1 MYETSP
7 AVERAHDAAVRSAE
21 GGPAAVRLAHW
32 VLALTEDEDGRPAA
46 VLERAG
52 VTLEPFREA
61 IHRVADTTPHAP
73 PPEVLYRTARER
85 SIALRQDPLLTTDF
99 LLLAVLIADTR
110 FTDLIAQLGVTVSR
124 IESLLRAIA
133 TEPIAS
139 PEPLTSALPEF
150 VVTDA
155 PEVSE
160 AARIVDANLNR
171 GREALRVLDDYSRFS
186 LSDRVL
192 TEQFKTVRH
201 RLAEATN
208 LLSAATLLAAR
219 DTPNDVGTEIT
230 VSSEYTRGSAG
241 QVAAV
246 NLKRLQESL
255 RSAEEFGKVLSGD
268 FARAVEAI
276 RYETYTLERAILR
289 GGDART
295 RLADARLYVLLTGS
309 QCTAALD
316 WTIQQAAEGGADVF
330 QLREKTLT
338 DRELIDRATRM
349 RKWTRDAGVLFVMN
363 DRPDIAKLV
372 GADGVHLGQD
382 DLPVAAARRIVGPD
396 VLIGVSTH
404 NIEQVRRAVLDGA
417 DYLGVGPTFPSN
429 TKSFDH
435 FPGLEFVHEAAAE
448 TSLPAFALGGIGL
461 GNVAEVVK
469 AGARRIAVSSAIAT
483 ANDPQAAAAALK
495 RALGEPRPPG
505 SGDRGV
511 GAVAPTLD

>member
-7 AVERAHDAAVRSAE
+7 AVERAHDAAVRSA
-21 GGPAAVRLAHW
+21 GDPAAVRLAHW

-52 VTLEPFREA
+52 VTLDPFREA
-61 IHRVADTTPHAP
+61 VRRVADTTPPAP
-73 PPEVLYRTARER
+73 PPDELYRTARER
-85 SIALRQDPLLTTDF
+85 SIALRHDPLLTTDF
-99 LLLAVLIADTR
+99 LLLSVLIADTR
-110 FTDLIAQLGVTVSR
+110 FTTLIAGLGLAVPRV
-124 IESLLRAIA
+124 EALLRPAA
-133 TEPIAS
+133 EPSGS
-139 PEPLTSALPEF
+139 PEVFAATPAPPPEF
-150 VVTDA
+150 VVSDS

-171 GREALRVLDDYSRFS
+171 GREALRVLDDYARFT
-186 LSDRVL
+186 LNDRLL
-192 TEQFKTVRH
+192 TEQFKAVRH
-201 RLAEATN
+201 RLAEATG

-276 RYETYTLERAILR
+276 RYETYTLERAVLR
-289 GGDART
+289 GGNART

-309 QCTAALD
+309 QCAAALD

-338 DRELIDRATRM
+338 DRELIDRAARM
-349 RKWTRDAGVLFVMN
+349 RKWTRDAGVLFVVN

-404 NIEQVRRAVLDGA
+404 TIEQVRRAVLDGA

-435 FPGLEFVHEAAAE
+435 FPGLDFVREATAE
-448 TSLPAFALGGIGL
+448 TTLPAFALGGIGP
-461 GNVAEVVK
+461 GNVAAVVA
-469 AGARRIAVSSAIAT
+469 AGGRRIAVSSAVAT
-483 ANDPQAAAAALK
+483 ADDPQAAAATLKWAL
-495 RALGEPRPPG
+495 
-505 SGDRGV
+505 S
-511 GAVAPTLD
+511 